1 MYIITNNIGVR
12 DMPKIS
18 YRVTLTQEERNTLH
32 EISHNGKRSARVIL
46 NALILLGV
54 DQGEY
59 QDHRNQSER
68 DLSAALH
75 VSPCSINNLKK
86 RFVKEG
92 FEAALERKPAV
103 PRTPHYDGDF
113 QAHLTALACSKAPDG
128 RACWSLRLLADKIVE
143 LRYADKI
150 SHETVRRLLKKRT

>member
-1 MYIITNNIGVR
+1 
-12 DMPKIS
+12 MPKIS

-32 EISHNGKRSARVIL
+32 EISHNGKRSARIIL

-86 RFVKEG
+86 RFVEEG
-92 FEAALERKPAV
+92 FEAAVRGNGNCCHAPYHIRRTPRRHSVGGCRGGRRSTHPIFPMPDTPCGAV
-103 PRTPHYDGDF
+103 PRHR
-113 QAHLTALACSKAPDG
+113 S
-128 RACWSLRLLADKIVE
+128 
-143 LRYADKI
+143 
-150 SHETVRRLLKKRT
+150 

>member
-1 MYIITNNIGVR
+1 M
-12 DMPKIS
+12 
-18 YRVTLTQEERNTLH
+18 
-32 EISHNGKRSARVIL
+32 
-46 NALILLGV
+46 LGV

-68 DLSAALH
+68 DRSAALH

-86 RFVKEG
+86 RFVEEG

-150 SHETVRRLLKKRT
+150 SHETVRRLLKKANLNLGKSRNG